1 MRDIRINKDYLGKN
15 ESKELLKGWE
25 KWSLNDIIPIFNSV
39 NWRFCLSASGY
50 FGEIVFLKLLE
61 AANNSNIS
69 FELIEEVVRTILR
82 TKIGIISDNVFGLA
96 GFQYGSQVVCNF
108 FKEFV
113 KHGGNDAR
121 YYNLIYEM
129 LTYQTVRNKS
139 FPLGFRAR
147 KGTGWDEEVFAKL
160 PPEMQER
167 LGSESFYAND
177 GDKCYA
183 LLSDASFGM

>member
-1 MRDIRINKDYLGKN
+1 M
-15 ESKELLKGWE
+15 
-25 KWSLNDIIPIFNSV
+25 
-39 NWRFCLSASGY
+39 
-50 FGEIVFLKLLE
+50 
-61 AANNSNIS
+61 
-69 FELIEEVVRTILR
+69 RTILR

-96 GFQYGSQVVCNF
+96 GFQYGAQVVCNF

-147 KGTGWDEEVFAKL
+147 KGTGWEEEVFAKL
-160 PPEMQER
+160 PQEMQER
-167 LGSESFYAND
+167 LGNESFYTND

>member
-1 MRDIRINKDYLGKN
+1 M
-15 ESKELLKGWE
+15 
-25 KWSLNDIIPIFNSV
+25 

-82 TKIGIISDNVFGLA
+82 MKIGIISDNVFGLA
-96 GFQYGSQVVCNF
+96 GFQYGAQVVCNF

-129 LTYQTVRNKS
+129 LTYQTVHNKS
-139 FPLGFRAR
+139 FPLGFRAC

-177 GDKCYA
+177 GDKYYA

>member
-1 MRDIRINKDYLGKN
+1 M
-15 ESKELLKGWE
+15 
-25 KWSLNDIIPIFNSV
+25 
-39 NWRFCLSASGY
+39 
-50 FGEIVFLKLLE
+50 
-61 AANNSNIS
+61 
-69 FELIEEVVRTILR
+69 RTILR

-121 YYNLIYEM
+121 CCDLICGM
-129 LTYQTVRNKS
+129 LTCRTVSNKL

-160 PPEMQER
+160 PPEMQEQ

>member
-69 FELIEEVVRTILR
+69 FELIEEVVLTILR
-82 TKIGIISDNVFGLA
+82 MKIGIISDNVFGMA
-96 GFQYGSQVVCNF
+96 GFQYGAQVVCNF

-139 FPLGFRAR
+139 FPLGF
-147 KGTGWDEEVFAKL
+147 
-160 PPEMQER
+160 
-167 LGSESFYAND
+167 
-177 GDKCYA
+177 
-183 LLSDASFGM
+183 

>member
-39 NWRFCLSASGY
+39 NWWFCLSASGY

-96 GFQYGSQVVCNF
+96 GFQYGAQVVCNF

-129 LTYQTVRNKS
+129 LTYQTVLNKS
-139 FPLGFRAR
+139 FPLGF
-147 KGTGWDEEVFAKL
+147 
-160 PPEMQER
+160 
-167 LGSESFYAND
+167 
-177 GDKCYA
+177 
-183 LLSDASFGM
+183 